1 MTKELLLMGVIE
13 LVIFLLPLAT
23 FLTKVGSWK
32 REIELKLKSLKLS
45 DERQDSQYST
55 ILSTMND
62 IQMSIVRM
70 ETKFE
75 FMEKKANE
83 KDN

>member
-32 REIELKLKSLKLS
+32 REIELKLKALKLS

-70 ETKFE
+70 ETNFE

-83 KDN
+83 KDC

>member
-1 MTKELLLMGVIE
+1 MTKEMFLIGLIEVIILVLPVATVLLRL
-13 LVIFLLPLAT
+13 
-23 FLTKVGSWK
+23 GSWK
-32 REIELKLKSLKLS
+32 REVELKIKSLKLS
-45 DERQDSQYST
+45 DERQDSQYGT

-75 FMEKKANE
+75 YMEKKQNE
-83 KDN
+83 KN

>member
-1 MTKELLLMGVIE
+1 MPKE
-13 LVIFLLPLAT
+13 IFLIGLIEVIILALPVAT
-23 FLTKVGSWK
+23 ILLRLGSWK
-32 REIELKLKSLKLS
+32 REVELKMKALKLTV
-45 DERQDSQYST
+45 ERQDSQYST

-75 FMEKKANE
+75 YMEEKQNE
-83 KDN
+83 KN

>member
-1 MTKELLLMGVIE
+1 MTKEMFLIGLIEVIILVLPVATILLRL
-13 LVIFLLPLAT
+13 
-23 FLTKVGSWK
+23 GSWK
-32 REIELKLKSLKLS
+32 REIELKIKSLKLS

-75 FMEKKANE
+75 YMEKKQNE
-83 KDN
+83 KN

>member
-1 MTKELLLMGVIE
+1 MTKEMFLIGIIEVIILVLPVATVLLRL
-13 LVIFLLPLAT
+13 
-23 FLTKVGSWK
+23 GSWK
-32 REIELKLKSLKLS
+32 REVELKIKALKLS
-45 DERQDSQYST
+45 DERQDSQYGT

-75 FMEKKANE
+75 YMEKKQNE
-83 KDN
+83 KN

>member
-1 MTKELLLMGVIE
+1 MTKEMFLIGLIEVIILVLPVATILLRL
-13 LVIFLLPLAT
+13 
-23 FLTKVGSWK
+23 GSWK
-32 REIELKLKSLKLS
+32 REVELKIKSLKLT

-75 FMEKKANE
+75 YMEKKQNE
-83 KDN
+83 KN

>member
-1 MTKELLLMGVIE
+1 MTKEMFLIGLIEVIILVLPVATILLRL
-13 LVIFLLPLAT
+13 
-23 FLTKVGSWK
+23 GSWK
-32 REIELKLKSLKLS
+32 REIELKIKALKLS
-45 DERQDSQYST
+45 DERQDSQYGT

-75 FMEKKANE
+75 YMEKKQNE
-83 KDN
+83 KN

>member
-1 MTKELLLMGVIE
+1 VLPVATVLLRL
-13 LVIFLLPLAT
+13 
-23 FLTKVGSWK
+23 GSWK
-32 REIELKLKSLKLS
+32 REVELKIKALKLS
-45 DERQDSQYST
+45 DERQDSQYGT

-75 FMEKKANE
+75 YMEKKQNE
-83 KDN
+83 KN

>member
-1 MTKELLLMGVIE
+1 MTKEMFLIGLIEVIVLALPVATVLLKL
-13 LVIFLLPLAT
+13 
-23 FLTKVGSWK
+23 GSWK
-32 REIELKLKSLKLS
+32 REVELKIKSLKLT

-75 FMEKKANE
+75 YMEKKQNE
-83 KDN
+83 KN

>member
-1 MTKELLLMGVIE
+1 MTKEMFLIGLIEVIILVLPVATVLLRL
-13 LVIFLLPLAT
+13 
-23 FLTKVGSWK
+23 GSWK
-32 REIELKLKSLKLS
+32 REVELKIKALKLS
-45 DERQDSQYST
+45 DERQDSQYGT

-75 FMEKKANE
+75 YMEKKQNE
-83 KDN
+83 KN

>member
-1 MTKELLLMGVIE
+1 MTKEMFLIGLIEVIILVLPVATILLKL
-13 LVIFLLPLAT
+13 
-23 FLTKVGSWK
+23 GSWK
-32 REIELKLKSLKLS
+32 REVELKIKSLKFT

-75 FMEKKANE
+75 YMEKKQNE
-83 KDN
+83 KN

>member
-1 MTKELLLMGVIE
+1 MTKEMFLIGLIEVIILVLPVATILLRL
-13 LVIFLLPLAT
+13 
-23 FLTKVGSWK
+23 GSWK
-32 REIELKLKSLKLS
+32 REVELKIKSLKLS
-45 DERQDSQYST
+45 DERQDSQYGT

-75 FMEKKANE
+75 YMEKKQNE
-83 KDN
+83 KN

>member
-1 MTKELLLMGVIE
+1 MTKEMFLIGLIEVIILVLPVATILLRL
-13 LVIFLLPLAT
+13 
-23 FLTKVGSWK
+23 GSWK
-32 REIELKLKSLKLS
+32 REVELKIKALKLS
-45 DERQDSQYST
+45 DERQDSQYGT

-75 FMEKKANE
+75 YMEKKQSE
-83 KDN
+83 KN

>member
-1 MTKELLLMGVIE
+1 MTKEMFLIGLIEVIILILPVATILLRL
-13 LVIFLLPLAT
+13 
-23 FLTKVGSWK
+23 GSWK
-32 REIELKLKSLKLS
+32 REVELKIKSLKLT

-75 FMEKKANE
+75 YMEKKQNE
-83 KDN
+83 KN

>member
-13 LVIFLLPLAT
+13 LVIFLLPLA
-23 FLTKVGSWK
+23 
-32 REIELKLKSLKLS
+32 

-75 FMEKKANE
+75 FMEKKTNE
-83 KDN
+83 KDC

>member
-1 MTKELLLMGVIE
+1 MTREMLFVGVIE
-13 LVIFLLPLAT
+13 LIIFALPLAT
-23 FLTKVGSWK
+23 ILMRLGSWK
-32 REIELKLKSLKLS
+32 KEVELKLRNLKFS

-75 FMEKKANE
+75 YMEKKQNE
-83 KDN
+83 KN

>member
-1 MTKELLLMGVIE
+1 MTKEMFLIGLIEVIILVLPVATILLRL
-13 LVIFLLPLAT
+13 
-23 FLTKVGSWK
+23 GSWK
-32 REIELKLKSLKLS
+32 REVELKIKALKLT

-75 FMEKKANE
+75 YMEKKQNE
-83 KDN
+83 KN

>member
-1 MTKELLLMGVIE
+1 MTKELLLMGIIE

-32 REIELKLKSLKLS
+32 REIELKLKALKMS

-75 FMEKKANE
+75 YMEKKQND
-83 KDN
+83 KD

>member
-1 MTKELLLMGVIE
+1 MTKELLLMGIIE

-23 FLTKVGSWK
+23 FSTKVGSWQ
-32 REIELKLKSLKLS
+32 REIELKLKSLKMS

-75 FMEKKANE
+75 YMEKKQSE
-83 KDN
+83 KD